1 MDSKQTF
8 SEALRET
15 ADGFLYTFE
24 SNFALDLMNLELF
37 KSVQIVMQIEKF
49 VDNAYVTAPDE
60 CFDICGVTRG
70 DDPFFYLM
78 SIDNTNH
85 MVFEYLVEISSDEYL
100 DYYNKNMVVSK
111 A

>member
-24 SNFALDLMNLELF
+24 SNFALYLMNLELF

-49 VDNAYVTAPDE
+49 VENAYVSAPDE

-85 MVFEYLVEISSDEYL
+85 MVFEDLVEISSDEYL
-100 DYYNKNMVVSK
+100 DYYNKNMVVTK
-111 A
+111 P